1 MKKKTIKKYQDEY
14 MSIGMCL
21 GIGIG
26 AVFGKTLFDNTAMG
40 ISSGLCIGMSV
51 GSLIGRDKDKK
62 IAAKKQTEQ

>member
-1 MKKKTIKKYQDEY
+1 MG
-14 MSIGMCL
+14 IGMCL
-21 GIGIG
+21 GVGIG
-26 AVFGKTLFDNTAMG
+26 AVLGKILFYNTTMG